1 MWESTTYTVS
11 EQLGVVELSLL
22 KYGNLTADLTVVLK
36 TQDLSA
42 VGEST
47 DLCQIMMYIHSELAF
62 T

>member
-11 EQLGVVELSLL
+11 EQVGVVELSLL

-42 VGEST
+42 VGKRT
-47 DLCQIMMYIHSELAF
+47 DFCYKNYVNVFWIG
-62 T
+62 